1 METRFRA
8 DHGLTRRMVMVMFLL
23 GAIYVAF
30 MGVVIYLTGSIVVP
44 IVIALAFA
52 AGQWFLSDK
61 VALLALSARDVTP
74 EQAPELHGLVDR
86 LCALSNTPKPRIA
99 FSESPV
105 PNAFATGRSQK
116 HAVIV
121 VTRGILDRLTPEE
134 LEGVI
139 SHELSHIAHKDVAV
153 MTIASFLG
161 VLAGLVARY
170 GMYAGIG
177 RDNRDQNAAIIM
189 LGIWAVSLAVY
200 ALSFVLTRALSRY
213 RELAADRAAAYLTG
227 RPSELASALVKLSD
241 GMNQIPDADIRKT
254 AAANAFAFAPAFK
267 PGSKGA
273 AFARIL
279 STHPTTEQRLEQLS
293 KISAELSRQI

>member
-1 METRFRA
+1 MESRFRA
-8 DHGLTRRMVMVMFLL
+8 DHGLTRRMILVMFML
-23 GAIYVAF
+23 GLIYVLF
-30 MGVVIYLTGSIVVP
+30 MGVVITLTNNFVIP

-61 VALLALSARDVTP
+61 VALMALGAHDVTP
-74 EQAPELHGLVDR
+74 EQAPELHGMIDR

-99 FSESPV
+99 FAETNV

-134 LEGVI
+134 LEGVL

-161 VLAGLVARY
+161 VLAGIAARY
-170 GMYAGIG
+170 GMYAQMDRG
-177 RDNRDQNAAIIM
+177 RDQNTAIIL
-189 LGIWAVSLAVY
+189 LGVWAASIAVY

-213 RELAADRAAAYLTG
+213 RELAADRSAAYLTG

-241 GMNQIPDADIRKT
+241 GMASIPDKDIRKS
-254 AAANAFAFAPAFK
+254 AAMNAFAFAPAFR
-267 PGSKGA
+267 PGKMGA
-273 AFARIL
+273 GFARL
-279 STHPTTEQRLEQLS
+279 VSTHPSTEQRLEQLA
-293 KISAELSRQI
+293 KISTELSRPV

>member
-1 METRFRA
+1 MESRFRA
-8 DHGLTRRMVMVMFLL
+8 DHGLTRRMILVMFML
-23 GAIYVAF
+23 GLVYVLF
-30 MGVVIYLTGSIVVP
+30 MGVVITLTGHIVIP

-61 VALLALSARDVTP
+61 VALMALGAHDVTP
-74 EQAPELHGLVDR
+74 EQAPELHGMIDR

-99 FSESPV
+99 FAETRV

-134 LEGVI
+134 LEGVL

-161 VLAGLVARY
+161 VLAGIAARY
-170 GMYAGIG
+170 GMYAQMDRG
-177 RDNRDQNAAIIM
+177 RDQNTAIIL
-189 LGIWAVSLAVY
+189 LGVWAASIAVY

-213 RELAADRAAAYLTG
+213 RELAADRSAAYLTG

-241 GMNQIPDADIRKT
+241 AMNSIPDKDIRKS
-254 AAANAFAFAPAFK
+254 AAMNAFAFTPAFK
-267 PGSKGA
+267 PGKMGA
-273 AFARIL
+273 GFARLL
-279 STHPTTEQRLEQLS
+279 STHPSTEQRLEQLAR
-293 KISAELSRQI
+293 ISTELSRPV

>member
-1 METRFRA
+1 MESRFRA
-8 DHGLTRRMVMVMFLL
+8 DHGLTRRMILVMFML
-23 GAIYVAF
+23 GLIYVLF
-30 MGVVIYLTGSIVVP
+30 MGVVITLTHNFVIP

-74 EQAPELHGLVDR
+74 EQAPELHGMIDR

-99 FSESPV
+99 FAETSV

-134 LEGVI
+134 LEGVL

-161 VLAGLVARY
+161 VLAGIAARY
-170 GMYAGIG
+170 GMYAQMDRG
-177 RDNRDQNAAIIM
+177 RDQNTAII
-189 LGIWAVSLAVY
+189 LLAVWAASIAVY

-213 RELAADRAAAYLTG
+213 RELAADRSAAYLTG

-241 GMNQIPDADIRKT
+241 GMASIPDKDIRKS
-254 AAANAFAFAPAFK
+254 AAMNAFAFVPAFK
-267 PGSKGA
+267 PGKMGA
-273 AFARIL
+273 GFARL
-279 STHPTTEQRLEQLS
+279 VSTHPSTEQRLEQLA
-293 KISAELSRQI
+293 KISTELSRPV